1 MAERD
6 PEKDIDLNSKNDDH
20 ASGPVTTLEE
30 KELGARPS
38 SLHSSTHSSMTA
50 HDHEHDH
57 EDSPRHSLSRI
68 TSVERVAVKVPRSK
82 RRGLFGT
89 LTILAEVEDPKG
101 YSRKVKWFITFI
113 VAFAAA
119 AAPLGSA
126 IFFRMLTPPPN

>member
-6 PEKDIDLNSKNDDH
+6 PEKDVDLDSKNDGH
-20 ASGPVTTLEE
+20 ASGPVATLKE
-30 KELGARPS
+30 KELGPRPS

-50 HDHEHDH
+50 HDHEHDQ
-57 EDSPRHSLSRI
+57 EESSRPPVTRT

-126 IFFRMLTPPPN
+126 IFFRRLTLPRG